1 MKAII
6 LAGGAGSRLHPI
18 TLAVSKQLLPVHDK
32 PMIYHPLSVVMLAG
46 IREVLLITTP
56 EEQAAFRRLLGDGSQ
71 FGLRLDYAV
80 QPRPEGLAQAFLIG
94 REFLAGGPACL
105 ALGDNLFYG
114 EGFGTLV
121 RDCTRVSAGAQVL
134 AQRVHDPGRFGIVEF
149 DAAGTPV
156 ALVEKPQEPRSNWAV
171 PGLYF
176 YGPDVCAVAADL
188 RPSVRGELEITDL
201 NRIYLQ
207 RGELAV
213 ERLGRGVAWLDTGT
227 CESLLEASTFV
238 HAIESRQGFKVAC
251 LEEIAWRQGWI
262 SRGQVESCA
271 QRMGRSTYADYLR
284 RLLAE
289 DDRP

>member
-1 MKAII
+1 MKAIV

-46 IREVLLITTP
+46 IREILLITTP
-56 EEQAAFRRLLGDGSQ
+56 EDQASFKRLLGDGSQ
-71 FGLRLDYAV
+71 FGLRLEYAA
-80 QPRPEGLAQAFLIG
+80 QPKPDGLAQAFLIG
-94 REFLAGGPACL
+94 RGFLAGGSACL

-114 EGFGTLV
+114 EGFGALV
-121 RDCTRVSAGAQVL
+121 RGCARDPVGARVL

-149 DAAGTPV
+149 DAQGVPV
-156 ALVEKPQEPRSNWAV
+156 ALVEKPEAPRSNWAV

-176 YGPDVCAVAADL
+176 YGPDVCDEAARL
-188 RPSVRGELEITDL
+188 RPSARGELEITDL
-201 NRIYLQ
+201 NRVYLE

-227 CESLLEASTFV
+227 CESLLEASTFI

-262 SRGQVESCA
+262 GRGQVESCA